1 MVKLY
6 EQITLQ
12 VPNRV
17 VRQVAYK
24 ALQNQQRIEEILTE
38 WLERAVT
45 EIPVEE
51 LPDEEVLTLTELQF
65 TPKQQATL
73 SELLI
78 RNREDKLDAEGR
90 RELDELRRLY
100 EQGLLRKAQ
109 ALRVAVK
116 RGLREPLQS

>member
-1 MVKLY
+1 MY

-12 VPNRV
+12 IPNRV
-17 VRQVAYK
+17 VRQAAYK
-24 ALQNQQRIEEILTE
+24 ALQSQQRIEEILTA
-38 WLERAVT
+38 WLEKAAA

-51 LPDEEVLTLTELQF
+51 LPDEEVLTLTKLQLA
-65 TPKQQATL
+65 PKQQAKL

-78 RNREDKLDAEGR
+78 RNREEKLDLEGR
-90 RELDELRRLY
+90 RELDELMRLY
-100 EQGLLRKAQ
+100 EHGLLRKAQ

>member
-1 MVKLY
+1 MY

-17 VRQVAYK
+17 VRQAAYK
-24 ALQNQQRIEEILTE
+24 ALQNRQRVEEILTE
-38 WLERAVT
+38 WLERSAT
-45 EIPVEE
+45 EMPVEE
-51 LPDEEVLTLTELQF
+51 LPDEEVLALTALQL

-73 SELLI
+73 SELLV
-78 RNREDKLDAEGR
+78 RNREDELDTEGR
-90 RELDELRRLY
+90 RELDESMRLY

>member
-1 MVKLY
+1 MC

-17 VRQVAYK
+17 MRQAAYK
-24 ALQNQQRIEEILTE
+24 ALQNQRRVEEILTE
-38 WLERAVT
+38 WLERAIT

-51 LPDEEVLTLTELQF
+51 LPDGEVLALTELQL

-73 SELLI
+73 SELLLH
-78 RNREDKLDAEGR
+78 NREGTLDTDGR
-90 RELDELRRLY
+90 RELDELMHFY
-100 EQGLLRKAQ
+100 EHGLLRKAQ
-109 ALRVAVK
+109 ALRVAVQ